1 MRRFMLLAVV
11 LIVVA
16 VPVVWWI
23 SRPSPGV
30 SVFRDYVPQSLGKT
44 WTITGSPG
52 SKHLAF
58 VDPTGA
64 IQPRR
69 GSYSIHWF
77 VYDRDKHKL
86 YSPLLH
92 NVRARAGLYGGFAPS
107 VNWQADGI
115 KWHQTVFASA
125 DTCYSSVFVGNAS
138 RDTRHISVFAAAV
151 PYQVIGPMQSRADV
165 KCDIASRS
173 IVVDGKVL
181 LTSERKPNDAASA
194 GDNSDD
200 ITCYIRNG
208 VLPDRGFAHG
218 TFVGLSSGAMR
229 YDFRLKPGSDA
240 ELYFRMPMTEVNL
253 GEWNHARRVP
263 LDRALA
269 EINIAWNDRWR
280 PIGLKLPDR
289 RVLECFKASIAYL
302 VMLSADGTPKPGP
315 AKYRSFWVRDAAYMA
330 DALYYAGQRGLIP
343 PALAQIQAMQ
353 LPSGGFLPKTKAA
366 QDNELD
372 APGEAIYA
380 LIQQYRR
387 TGDMRWLRDVWP
399 GILSACRYIRAK
411 RVTSGPSTSSGY
423 SGHPSG
429 ILPASVSAED
439 LGKGDQQHYWDDFWC
454 VRGLRDAVFAARK
467 LGKAK
472 DAAWI
477 EAEADSLLCAT
488 LASVRK
494 VMAPQ
499 SAPHYIPNGPQDL
512 ASSAMARGT
521 SCALWPCAVLDPTD
535 ALTRDSFDCYWR
547 MWIAPFDG
555 GFVHKGHYWPYA
567 GLDLAQGYLML
578 GQRER
583 AWKMLDWTLDHD
595 PTRGFYSWP
604 EGMSMK
610 DGGLAEGD
618 MPHGWMC
625 AAYVSLV
632 RNMLVRESGRDLV
645 LLSGVP
651 RQWLK
656 PGALIS
662 VRHFPT
668 EFGTVSY
675 SAEVSQNGLKLQ
687 FSGAKPA
694 VVCRVILPG
703 NREAVIPA
711 NKREATIPL
720 R

>member
-1 MRRFMLLAVV
+1 MRRLLLLVVV

-30 SVFRDYVPQSLGKT
+30 SVFSDYVPQSLGKT

-52 SKHLAF
+52 SRHLAF

-69 GSYSIHWF
+69 DGYSVHFF
-77 VYDRDKHKL
+77 VYDRDKHRL

-92 NVRARAGLYGGFAPS
+92 NVRARTFFDSGATS
-107 VNWQADGI
+107 IEWQAEETEYL
-115 KWHQTVFASA
+115 QTVCASPQ
-125 DTCYSSVFVGNAS
+125 TCYSGVFVRNRS
-138 RDTRHISVFAAAV
+138 RQDRHISVFVAVV
-151 PYQVIGPMQSRADV
+151 PYQVIGPMQVRADV
-165 KCDIASRS
+165 RFDADSRS
-173 IVVDGKVL
+173 ILVGGKVCL
-181 LTSERKPNDAASA
+181 AADMKPSAAGATSGED
-194 GDNSDD
+194 GCD
-200 ITCYIRNG
+200 ITGYIRNG
-208 VLPDRGFAHG
+208 VLPAGVSARGMLAN
-218 TFVGLSSGAMR
+218 LSSGAMR
-229 YDFRLKPGSDA
+229 FDMSLNAGYGRYLRFA
-240 ELYFRMPMTEVNL
+240 MPMTDVAPGHLRPLRREAFARAFEEAGNAWDERL
-253 GEWNHARRVP
+253 GRV
-263 LDRALA
+263 
-269 EINIAWNDRWR
+269 
-280 PIGLKLPDR
+280 GLWVPDR
-289 RVLECFKASIAYL
+289 RVMGCWESCLAYL
-302 VMLSADGTPKPGP
+302 VMLSGDGTPKPGP
-315 AKYRSFWVRDAAYMA
+315 ARYRSFWVRDAAYMA
-330 DALYYAGQRGLIP
+330 DALYYAGQQELIP
-343 PALAQIQAMQ
+343 PALAQIRAMQ

-366 QDNELD
+366 RDDELD

-380 LIQQYRR
+380 LVQQYRR

-411 RVTSGPSTSSGY
+411 RVTG
-423 SGHPSG
+423 SG

-439 LGKGDQQHYWDDFWC
+439 LGRGDQQHYWDDFWC
-454 VRGLRDAVFAARK
+454 VRGLRDAAFAARK
-467 LGKAK
+467 LGKAR

-477 EAEADSLLCAT
+477 EAEADSLLRAT
-488 LASVRK
+488 LASVRR

-547 MWIAPFDG
+547 MWIAPSDG

-595 PTRGFYSWP
+595 PTHGFYSWP
-604 EGMSMK
+604 EGMSTK

-675 SAEVSQNGLKLQ
+675 SVEVSQNGLKLQ